1 MNTPIP
7 HRPYQKIREDECL
20 ICLEILE
27 GEIAEI
33 SCGHI
38 FHYHCIQPWIA
49 KKGVHRSC
57 CLCEKNTEIINIINF
72 PYQNEIK
79 NNVKKYSEIQ
89 NISLPVSNHITHRN
103 SSQSNQPQQYQPQQY
118 QPQIQPQQYQH
129 QIQPQQ
135 YQPQLEIPN
144 NRYPEENYN
153 LHQRRN
159 YQGNNNR
166 NNNNRNN
173 NNKWGCC
180 QIL

>member
-89 NISLPVSNHITHRN
+89 NISLPVSNHVTHRN
-103 SSQSNQPQQYQPQQY
+103 SSQNNQH
-118 QPQIQPQQYQH
+118 QIQPQQYQH
-129 QIQPQQ
+129 QIQPQQYQPQQ

>member
-79 NNVKKYSEIQ
+79 NNVKKCSKIQ

-103 SSQSNQPQQYQPQQY
+103 SSQNNQEGYYFKKIKYKGSLPYG
-118 QPQIQPQQYQH
+118 
-129 QIQPQQ
+129 
-135 YQPQLEIPN
+135 LA
-144 NRYPEENYN
+144 N
-153 LHQRRN
+153 LVSTTHHLGG
-159 YQGNNNR
+159 GN
-166 NNNNRNN
+166 
-173 NNKWGCC
+173 
-180 QIL
+180 IHSVISTSDM